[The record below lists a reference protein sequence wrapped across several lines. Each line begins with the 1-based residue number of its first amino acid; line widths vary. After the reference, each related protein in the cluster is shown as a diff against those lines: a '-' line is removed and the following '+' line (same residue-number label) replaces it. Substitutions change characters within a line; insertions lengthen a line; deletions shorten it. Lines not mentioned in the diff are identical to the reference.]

1 MIIYPKPKR
10 VQAMTFLKLLGKA
23 CDHAKY
29 LYRLDDISIAGV
41 ADIIESAS
49 QAEDY
54 SALTQLVVDARYDER
69 SAKSD
74 AELKRLR
81 SVSLYMEFI
90 YDIVTV
96 GLALQDKPVS
106 MYSITSYVKIM
117 EGYDHEQ

>member
-1 MIIYPKPKR
+1 
-10 VQAMTFLKLLGKA
+10 MTFLKLLSKA
-23 CDHAKY
+23 CDHARY
-29 LYRLDDISIAGV
+29 LYRLDDINIAGV
-41 ADIIESAS
+41 TDIIESAS
-49 QAEDY
+49 QTEDY
-54 SALTQLVVDARYDER
+54 STLTQLVVDARYDER

-106 MYSITSYVKIM
+106 MHSITAYAKIM
-117 EGYDHEQ
+117 GGYDHE